1 MIDRMMLRE
10 RQIMNNTINPFL
22 ELSLVER
29 KQKVQRGRCKRGPVM
44 IIGNAI
50 TIKSSITDAK
60 MTVFL

>member
-10 RQIMNNTINPFL
+10 RQIMNNTIIPFL

-29 KQKVQRGRCKRGPVM
+29 KQKVQRGGCKRWPVM

-50 TIKSSITDAK
+50 SYQI
-60 MTVFL
+60 VYN